1 MPVIDVTHPAFAL
14 SHTPE
19 ELDAIYEKHI
29 VEFRNQGSVPPE
41 ARELFKSSV
50 IGSAFIASSGAVLSA
65 IPTYYLKV
73 GGQNVSPSAN
83 PIDRAIIAS
92 APATFVRQRL
102 QDMARLLAD
111 GLKPALTAQPKVPIL
126 FTCIAGG
133 AASDTWN
140 ALLYLRQENPAL
152 LQDRS
157 VAVRVLDMDPAA
169 PAFGAQAIATLT
181 AAGQPLADVSISW
194 EYLPYNWSNAADL
207 SARLAEFGAQ
217 QCVSATSS
225 EGGLFEYGSDEEIV
239 ANLQAVH
246 YSTGEGA
253 IVVGSVTRDCESV
266 RLSLAMGAMALR
278 PRALDDFLALAATA
292 GWQPQAILERPTNFN
307 LRLGKL

>member
-1 MPVIDVTHPAFAL
+1 LPVIDVTHPAFAL

-111 GLKPALTAQPKVPIL
+111 GLKPALTAQPKVPFL

-266 RLSLAMGAMALR
+266 RLSLAMGAM
-278 PRALDDFLALAATA
+278 
-292 GWQPQAILERPTNFN
+292 LERPTNFN